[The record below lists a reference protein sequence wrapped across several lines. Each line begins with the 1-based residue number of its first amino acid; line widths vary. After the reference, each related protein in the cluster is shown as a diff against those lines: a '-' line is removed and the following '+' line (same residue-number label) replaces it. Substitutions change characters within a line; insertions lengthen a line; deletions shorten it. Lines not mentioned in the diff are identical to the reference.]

1 MAAGVADVHAAAI
14 SVASLAA
21 AGNVSAANAVVP
33 ILLAFSINTFS
44 KGVAALV
51 SGGKDFAMQVIPG
64 LLVQVLAAWMG
75 WMLF

>member
-1 MAAGVADVHAAAI
+1 
-14 SVASLAA
+14 
-21 AGNVSAANAVVP
+21 
-33 ILLAFSINTFS
+33 
-44 KGVAALV
+44 V